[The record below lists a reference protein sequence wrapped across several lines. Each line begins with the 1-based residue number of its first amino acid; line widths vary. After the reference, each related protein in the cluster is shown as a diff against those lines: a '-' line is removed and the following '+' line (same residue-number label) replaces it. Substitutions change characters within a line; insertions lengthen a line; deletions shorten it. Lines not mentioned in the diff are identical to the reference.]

1 MTMTRGTFT
10 KSALTTAALVGT
22 GTTTKATDVDVIVI
36 GAGAAG
42 LASTDALIKN
52 GHTVQC
58 IEAANRI
65 GGRVFTDTVTFGV
78 PMDCGAHWLHNR
90 SLNPFVNIGK
100 KLDLKLY
107 QAPSKMRVMVKGRDA
122 TDADE
127 IEFFSEAKRI
137 NRGMA
142 KAARKRQDASAASI
156 IGPEN
161 PWSLTAS
168 AHIGSLSMA
177 RDMADV
183 SVTDWYSAEEGVDWF
198 CAQGFGTLLAAHH
211 AKTPVTLGTRATSID
226 ASTDSVIVETN
237 KGALRAKSVIVTVSQ
252 GILKSGKLA
261 IKPKMDSQIR
271 QAIGGITMGS
281 YNHITL
287 QFAQGTIDAKPDSW
301 IAYQLTEH
309 KNGSPTGGGILANI
323 SGSNLCYLEIGG
335 SFGKS
340 LEAEGEATMIDFGL
354 AELTALFGANIR
366 NGYIK
371 GSATRWGK
379 NANVLGAYSG
389 ALPGMI
395 ATRQHLHMS
404 IAGRIFLAGEAT
416 SFGEQATVSGAHKEG
431 LRAAETVSALLS

>member
-1 MTMTRGTFT
+1 MTRRKFK
-10 KSALTTAALVGT
+10 KSTLTAAALVGT
-22 GTTTKATDVDVIVI
+22 GAGAKAADVDVVVI

-42 LASTDALIKN
+42 LAATDALIRD
-52 GHTVQC
+52 GYTVQC

-65 GGRVFTDTVTFGV
+65 GGRVFSDTSTFGV
-78 PMDCGAHWLHNR
+78 PMDYGAHWLHNR
-90 SLNPFVNIGK
+90 SLNPFVNIGR
-100 KLDLKLY
+100 KLGLKLY
-107 QAPSKMRVMVKGRDA
+107 KAPSNMRVMVKGRDA

-127 IEFFSEAKRI
+127 IAFFNELEHI
-137 NRGMA
+137 NHAIA
-142 KAARKRQDASAASI
+142 KAAKKRKDVSAASV
-156 IGPEN
+156 IGPKN
-161 PWSLTAS
+161 PWNLTAS

-183 SVTDWYSAEEGVDWF
+183 SVADCHGAKEGVDWF
-198 CAQGFGTLLAAHH
+198 CAQGFGTLLAAYH

-335 SFGKS
+335 SFGKA

-431 LRAAETVSALLS
+431 LRAAKTVSAMLG